1 MKTSSFKTFFAFG
14 IVFTGLAFSTMA
26 SNEKTTPVRM
36 TGIQPHD
43 LIAPPKPPKTTL
55 TTAKF
60 STAKPT
66 SARARIFQNGLIAAD
81 IPFEGTESLIN
92 AIKRSPKFKKGTL
105 TAAVIDQNGN
115 MLQHFKI
122 SKK

>member
-1 MKTSSFKTFFAFG
+1 
-14 IVFTGLAFSTMA
+14 MA
-26 SNEKTTPVRM
+26 SKEKETPARM
-36 TGIQPHD
+36 SGIQPHD

-60 STAKPT
+60 SIARPT

-81 IPFEGTESLIN
+81 IPFHGTESLIST
-92 AIKRSPKFKKGTL
+92 IKRSSKFKRGTL
-105 TAAVIDQNGN
+105 TAAVFDQNGN
-115 MLQHFKI
+115 MLQQLKI